1 MEDAIQHMTDTLG
14 IPVVVASGN
23 SAKDSCGVAPARVP
37 TAITVA
43 ASNLPTKFGRTRAG
57 GLGQSDCRHYKTALA
72 AWVEVTGQT
81 ACAIRHSVLC
91 CSVGAT
97 DWELMWSAAC
107 LTSGDTEN
115 LYSWSNTGA
124 CVKLFA

>member
-1 MEDAIQHMTDTLG
+1 MTDTVG

-57 GLGQSDCRHYKTALA
+57 GPGRSQQSSLLGSF
-72 AWVEVTGQT
+72 
-81 ACAIRHSVLC
+81 
-91 CSVGAT
+91 
-97 DWELMWSAAC
+97 ELMAVGWGCHRA
-107 LTSGDTEN
+107 DTWIGVPEI
-115 LYSWSNTGA
+115 
-124 CVKLFA
+124 V